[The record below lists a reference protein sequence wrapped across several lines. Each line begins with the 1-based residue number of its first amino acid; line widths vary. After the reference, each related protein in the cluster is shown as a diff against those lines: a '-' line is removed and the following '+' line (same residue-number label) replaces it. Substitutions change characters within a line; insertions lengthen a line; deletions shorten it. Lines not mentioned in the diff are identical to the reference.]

1 MDNSGY
7 TDQAKALVKSFDFH
21 TDKFNENEKKILDR
35 WLVNYVELTIP
46 PIAI

>member
-21 TDKFNENEKKILDR
+21 TDKFNETRLWEKYGGLR
-35 WLVNYVELTIP
+35 GST
-46 PIAI
+46 